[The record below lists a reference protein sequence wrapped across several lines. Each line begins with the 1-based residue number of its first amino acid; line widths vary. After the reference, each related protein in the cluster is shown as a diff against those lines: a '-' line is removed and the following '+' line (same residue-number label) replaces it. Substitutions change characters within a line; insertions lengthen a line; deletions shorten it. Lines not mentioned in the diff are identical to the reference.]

1 MEKCRPMAMQISY
14 LKTIINGLFAV
25 DFALV
30 FSNGLVDILEPVVYT
45 AKAKLNVFSQMTNDN
60 LHYGNWPNTP
70 LLFSPRGEY
79 EGNVELR
86 EDLPKGIVLRLVVE
100 EHNAVEAKILDA
112 QVKLLAS
119 LNRIMHLQ
127 AGKSSQEVSVLL
139 DLLCDPVVRHS
150 RCLRLGLVRNALSP
164 GDSQGDH
171 CTSNA
176 MFVG

>member
-1 MEKCRPMAMQISY
+1 MDADC
-14 LKTIINGLFAV
+14 TIVPGPHRLM
-25 DFALV
+25 L
-30 FSNGLVDILEPVVYT
+30 
-45 AKAKLNVFSQMTNDN
+45 Q
-60 LHYGNWPNTP
+60 
-70 LLFSPRGEY
+70 GEY

-100 EHNAVEAKILDA
+100 EVCFAIRPGMLKKTQHNAVEAKILDA

-164 GDSQGDH
+164 GTVKEITVHPMPCSLDDWRRTPVRSW
-171 CTSNA
+171 A
-176 MFVG
+176 WRM

>member
-1 MEKCRPMAMQISY
+1 MLQ
-14 LKTIINGLFAV
+14 
-25 DFALV
+25 
-30 FSNGLVDILEPVVYT
+30 
-45 AKAKLNVFSQMTNDN
+45 
-60 LHYGNWPNTP
+60 
-70 LLFSPRGEY
+70 GEY

-100 EHNAVEAKILDA
+100 EVCFAIRPGMLKKTQHNAVEAKILDA